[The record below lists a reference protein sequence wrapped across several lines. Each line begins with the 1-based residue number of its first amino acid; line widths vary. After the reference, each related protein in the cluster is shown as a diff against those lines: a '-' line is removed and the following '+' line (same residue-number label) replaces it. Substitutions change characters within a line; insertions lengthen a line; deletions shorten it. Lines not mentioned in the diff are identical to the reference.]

1 MIKYIIIIVV
11 IAFLTLI
18 IIDRLRKSSLN
29 SNVESASEVFQQWK
43 HRLKPNC
50 SGKDVEEF
58 MQFLKKYQGG
68 YIKKKS
74 GKVVYRD
81 YLGQEKGDLK
91 GIFFNII
98 FPNPNIEITDKE
110 NFRHLILSKGVNGV
124 SNRPDYETRDSK
136 LTNRNTKQDDYNR
149 KEVGNRGEQMVRSAL
164 VMLNRQDYSII
175 NGPKFRF
182 NDVIKEF
189 DHIVVGETGL
199 FVIETKA
206 FGMTDGKSSKASLF
220 IDPGDKWI
228 IRKNKNNR
236 EVASPTQQLLAEKK
250 MLEDILSSYIVNIHP
265 VLVLSNKELFVK
277 NNIEL
282 PYDIVRVDELNEYI
296 LSYKYSIFENERILI
311 LNQLDKV
318 RIN

>member
-11 IAFLTLI
+11 IAFLALI
-18 IIDRLRKSSLN
+18 IIDHLRKSSLN

-50 SGKDVEEF
+50 SSKDVEEF

-68 YIKKKS
+68 YVKKKS

-206 FGMTDGKSSKASLF
+206 FGMTDGKPSKASLF

-250 MLEDILSSYIVNIHP
+250 MLENILSSYIVNIHP

-296 LSYKYSIFENERILI
+296 LSYKDSIFENERILI